1 MPSRIESDGGTK
13 RLVIDYAPGPVS
25 RQFIED
31 GTFCCGLYGPLGTGK
46 STAGVMK
53 AWLYAQANPGARIAI
68 IRDSYPAL
76 LDTTVVTFL
85 DWLPDGVAG
94 TYAKARRIF
103 YLTTSDPNKPAEI
116 LFRAG
121 DDKDDVKNVLSLD
134 LAAAF
139 FDEPQG
145 GLALK
150 SDRTTRE
157 PGIDKDFFRLVLSRV
172 GRQKGYKPLAWM
184 TGNPPSPSHWIAK
197 LFGYSGV
204 GVPVHTEKNFKLYT
218 VGPEE
223 NEHNLTPG
231 YYERLHELFGHGTPL
246 ARRFILGEW
255 IEYSDLQPFNGS
267 WINYY
272 DHIPSEGMV
281 VKIGV
286 DPAISDDPR
295 SSRSAFVAIGQ
306 CRGADLRGHM
316 LVLATEAG
324 HWSAYEQAERILK
337 MARLYNAR
345 SIVIEDVAFQRSL
358 KEIIE
363 REMRQTNLK
372 VAVELQKPDGDK
384 LRRASG
390 WSPFV
395 QDGTIL
401 FAPSHKDLID
411 SMMAVPN
418 DKAAWDLVD
427 ACGIAVKA
435 FQPMIAER
443 VTIGPTPDSA
453 NRSRIEAYV
462 SQKHDFPTGMRRN
475 KPANLNSKSPFL
487 KKNQRRQGYTKL
499 TGRTF

>member
-1 MPSRIESDGGTK
+1 
-13 RLVIDYAPGPVS
+13 
-25 RQFIED
+25 
-31 GTFCCGLYGPLGTGK
+31 
-46 STAGVMK
+46 MK

-94 TYAKARRIF
+94 TYEKARRIF
-103 YLTTSDPNKPAEI
+103 HLTTSDPNKPAEI

-121 DDKDDVKNVLSLD
+121 DDKNDIKNVLSLD

-157 PGIDKDFFRLVLSRV
+157 PGLDRDFFRLVLSRV
-172 GRQKGYKPLAWM
+172 GRQKGYKPLSWM

-197 LFGYSGV
+197 LFNYSGV
-204 GVPVHTEKNFKLYT
+204 GFPIQTEENFKLYT

-223 NEHNLTPG
+223 NEHNLTAG
-231 YYERLHELFGHGTPL
+231 YYERLHTLFGYGTPL

-272 DHIPSEGMV
+272 DHIPTEGMV
-281 VKIGV
+281 VKVGV

-295 SSRSAFVAIGQ
+295 SSRSAFVAVGQ
-306 CRGADLRGHM
+306 CVGSDLRGHL
-316 LVLATEAG
+316 LVLAADAG
-324 HWSAYEQAERILK
+324 HWSAYEQADRILK
-337 MARLYNAR
+337 MAKLYKAR
-345 SIVIEDVAFQRSL
+345 SIVVEDVAFQRSL
-358 KEIIE
+358 KEILE
-363 REMRQTNLK
+363 REMRQRGMMI
-372 VAVELQKPDGDK
+372 AVELQRPDGDK
-384 LRRASG
+384 LRRAHR

-395 QDGTIL
+395 EDGTVL
-401 FAPSHKDLID
+401 FAPNQKDLID
-411 SMMAVPN
+411 SLMSVPS

-427 ACGIAVKA
+427 ATGIAITA
-435 FQPMIAER
+435 FIPMLGER
-443 VTIGPTPDSA
+443 VSIGPTPGDA
-453 NRSRIEAYV
+453 LKDRIKAYN
-462 SQKHDFPTGMRRN
+462 SPLHLALRRN
-475 KPANLNSKSPFL
+475 QPAHLKRKSPFT
-487 KKNQRRQGYTKL
+487 KKSHRRVGYTSL
-499 TGRTF
+499 TGRGV